1 MYARDLPEGFGNPYN
16 MRMPDSAKK
25 DKNSETRGDMLKI
38 TEIFH
43 SLQGEALQAG
53 LPTVFI
59 RLTGCPLRCTYC
71 DSEYA
76 FYGGEWVHFDDILIE
91 VRRYET
97 PYVCVTGGEPL
108 AQKRCSGLLTRLC
121 DEGYEVS
128 LETSGA
134 VDISL
139 ADRRVS
145 RVMDLKTPGSGEEEK
160 NLWSN
165 LKELTS
171 KDQIKFVICSRED
184 YEWAREQL
192 RARKLASF
200 CDVLLSPAWGLV
212 EAKELAEWIL
222 EDHLPVRFQLQI
234 HKLLWGDVA
243 GK

>member
-1 MYARDLPEGFGNPYN
+1 
-16 MRMPDSAKK
+16 MPDRQKK
-25 DKNSETRGDMLKI
+25 SQIPESREDMLKI

-97 PYVCVTGGEPL
+97 PYVCVSGGEPL